1 MSEQA
6 DTAASDDVDGI
17 VVEIRLRPTLRAPFL
32 ARRLV
37 GSLISSGPRV
47 RTLDASLLASEIT
60 TLMLPFESPIALTV
74 IESGRS
80 VRASVTVEGGEVVT
94 PDRIATSLLDRV
106 ADRWSADGGHLWFE
120 IDLVRRQDLS
130 SLPEDELF
138 ALLPGDR
145 EARDELFDRY
155 AAFASSIARRYR
167 TRDHRTEDLEQV
179 GLLGLVR
186 ALERFDPALGVKFTS
201 FAGPWIAGVVKRH
214 LRDHGWSVRVPR
226 GLKDG
231 SLAVRRA
238 HDELSQALG
247 RDPTVEEVAAT
258 LDVTPDEVRESVRA
272 GDAYSLMSLDAPVGE
287 EDAQTVGD
295 LVGGD
300 DPELAV
306 AEEWPAIEAVLDRLT
321 DREQKILYLRYFE
334 DLTQAEIA
342 SIVDVSQVHVS
353 RLLTRS
359 LEKVRALIEDPS

>member
-1 MSEQA
+1 MLSSE
-6 DTAASDDVDGI
+6 
-17 VVEIRLRPTLRAPFL
+17 
-32 ARRLV
+32 
-37 GSLISSGPRV
+37 RV
-47 RTLDASLLASEIT
+47 I
-60 TLMLPFESPIALTV
+60 ILTV

-80 VRASVTVEGGEVVT
+80 VRASVAVEDGMVVS
-94 PDRIATSLLDRV
+94 PDGIATALLDRV
-106 ADRWSADGGHLWFE
+106 ADRWAADGGHLWFE

-130 SLPEDELF
+130 SLGEAELF

-179 GLLGLVR
+179 GMLGLVR
-186 ALERFDPALGVKFTS
+186 ALERFDPAVGVKFTS
-201 FAGPWIAGVVKRH
+201 FAGPWIAGVIKRH

-226 GLKDG
+226 ALKDG

-238 HDELSQALG
+238 HDELSQSLG
-247 RDPTVEEVAAT
+247 RDPTVEEVAAS
-258 LDVTPDEVRESVRA
+258 LGMNPEEVREATRA

-287 EDAQTVGD
+287 EDGGSVGD

-300 DPELAV
+300 DPELAM

-359 LEKVRALIEDPS
+359 LEKVRALIEEQS

>member
-1 MSEQA
+1 MSEPA
-6 DTAASDDVDGI
+6 DSAAADAVDGL
-17 VVEIRLRPTLRAPFL
+17 VVEIRLRPTLRAPFV

-47 RTLDASLLASEIT
+47 RALDASLLASEIT
-60 TLMLPFESPIALTV
+60 TLMLPLERTIILTV
-74 IESGRS
+74 IESGRT
-80 VRASVTVEGGEVVT
+80 VRASVEVEDRMAVD
-94 PDRIATSLLDRV
+94 PDGIATALLDRV
-106 ADRWSADGGHLWFE
+106 ADRWSVEGRHLWFE

-130 SLPEDELF
+130 SLPENELF

-155 AAFASSIARRYR
+155 AAFAASIARRYR

-186 ALERFDPALGVKFTS
+186 ALERFDPGVGVKFTS

-226 GLKDG
+226 SLKDR

-238 HDELSQALG
+238 HDDLSQTLG
-247 RDPTVEEVAAT
+247 RDPTAEEVAVA
-258 LDVTPDEVRESVRA
+258 LDVTADEVREAVRA
-272 GDAYSLMSLDAPVGE
+272 GDAYSLMSLDAPAGDE
-287 EDAQTVGD
+287 NAQSVGD
-295 LVGGD
+295 LVGD
-300 DPELAV
+300 VDPHLV
-306 AEEWPAIEAVLDRLT
+306 MAEEWPAIEAVLDRLT
-321 DREQKILYLRYFE
+321 NREQQILYLRFFE

-342 SIVDVSQVHVS
+342 AIVDVSQVHVS
-353 RLLTRS
+353 RLLAKS
-359 LEKVRALIEDPS
+359 LEKVRGLIEDPS